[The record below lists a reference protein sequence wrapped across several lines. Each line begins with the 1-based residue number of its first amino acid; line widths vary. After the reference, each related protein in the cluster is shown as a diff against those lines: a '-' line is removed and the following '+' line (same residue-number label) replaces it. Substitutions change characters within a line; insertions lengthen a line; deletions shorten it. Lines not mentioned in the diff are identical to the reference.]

1 MKRINYLVVTGSSTS
16 IKTSKPSHI
25 EIIHSTVKGQGWKL
39 AKYETSLGVGLVKA
53 KNRKIWHIEK
63 VCATSKTAQNY
74 SKATIFKTFCHSLM
88 TLRAVINSHGLIR
101 RKNCSHKR
109 KLPQK
114 LVPWSKLYIV
124 HSHLKFWRKMLT
136 TIQKATLC
144 TPNYNTLNDNAI
156 LVILF
161 SDVVFTVFDSDERI
175 KIECDFYE

>member
-1 MKRINYLVVTGSSTS
+1 METG
-16 IKTSKPSHI
+16 
-25 EIIHSTVKGQGWKL
+25 EIWDFVRSRTGQGKKTQENLTHRKGLRDFENSSKL
-39 AKYETSLGVGLVKA
+39 FKSHA
-53 KNRKIWHIEK
+53 
-63 VCATSKTAQNY
+63 
-74 SKATIFKTFCHSLM
+74 IFKTFCHSLM
-88 TLRAVINSHGLIR
+88 ILLRAVINSRGLIR
-101 RKNCSHKR
+101 RKNCSRKR

-161 SDVVFTVFDSDERI
+161 SDVVFTVFHSDERI
-175 KIECDFYE
+175 KFECDF